1 MQFSPTTIQDA
12 FVVTLEPHIDDR
24 GSFARAYCRR
34 EFAEAGIDFEVLQ
47 ANLARSAR
55 SGTVRGLHYQTDP
68 AEQKLVRCV
77 RGAVFD
83 VIVDMRSESPTLH
96 RTFHLV
102 LDDSDRH
109 ALFIPSGVAHGY
121 QTLVDDVE
129 FMYLTDQY
137 YVSGVEH
144 GVRHDDPA
152 LQLPWP
158 LEAREM
164 TERDAS
170 WPLLPGA

>member
-1 MQFSPTTIQDA
+1 MRTAVESLRRQGSISRCSKRILHVQRGAARCAVCTTR
-12 FVVTLEPHIDDR
+12 P
-24 GSFARAYCRR
+24 
-34 EFAEAGIDFEVLQ
+34 
-47 ANLARSAR
+47 
-55 SGTVRGLHYQTDP
+55 DP

-83 VIVDMRSESPTLH
+83 VIVDMRPESPTLA

-152 LQLPWP
+152 LQLPRP